1 MMIIMIIFYSV
12 SKNPTFLWK
21 KFWCKNFWKVRFIS
35 YSYNFLEKKKKEEAN
50 KPYVFQKINKK
61 VKTKQEEN
69 QKLFNYEIKLNPKFL
84 QLNLLAEK
92 SKNKFFNLIL
102 DELKH
107 EPKTINE
114 RMGLAK
120 PKNNYPKN
128 LESLRMHMGLNSK
141 IRIDS
146 DYKEILK
153 KPERRRNSIYQ
164 EGLDSGV
171 KKANSISNK
180 IDISAYNY
188 EINIFQ
194 EYIKIKSHFKP
205 QIKRQNTEN
214 ISPSVK
220 KQEKSFDVNYIGNI
234 KNQIEKSKFNIF

>member
-1 MMIIMIIFYSV
+1 MEQI
-12 SKNPTFLWK
+12 
-21 KFWCKNFWKVRFIS
+21 
-35 YSYNFLEKKKKEEAN
+35 
-50 KPYVFQKINKK
+50 
-61 VKTKQEEN
+61 
-69 QKLFNYEIKLNPKFL
+69 QKLFNYEIKINLKFL

-102 DELKH
+102 DELKND
-107 EPKTINE
+107 PKTINE

-141 IRIDS
+141 IRNNS

-153 KPERRRNSIYQ
+153 NPD
-164 EGLDSGV
+164 GMDSNV
-171 KKANSISNK
+171 KKPNANK

-194 EYIKIKSHFKP
+194 EYIKLKSHYKP
-205 QIKRQNTEN
+205 QIKKHNST
-214 ISPSVK
+214 ISPIFVK
-220 KQEKSFDVNYIGNI
+220 KHNKTLDTKYNGMI
-234 KNQIEKSKFNIF
+234 KNQIENSNFNIF